1 MNNFLELLYKP
12 KSTWDDTIRV
22 GISEDL
28 RARYQ
33 RVADLTDKKND
44 EKRFQLRL
52 NASTQESQV
61 PYMALIAPEQPTSQS
76 YGGMSFVLFPSDD
89 DTKPAIFGMVV
100 GTAGLAPDEMILGR
114 PGHIRRC
121 TAISTWLRESKL
133 PGVFAWTKQDPTR
146 VDLNLPSSVSDRLE
160 HWESS
165 CNRYGKQLYA
175 VFIPPEIKSPDN
187 EKLILK
193 ALMAYIDLFFDE
205 RQINRKAD
213 AKNSA
218 NEVRS
223 EWMSRLLPNISE
235 QNVFETLS
243 NRRFVILEGPPG
255 TGKTRMASNLL
266 AKQYGG
272 NGKIIQFHPNTTY
285 ENFIGGLAPIVS
297 GEPKGLAFAPTHG
310 HLMSA
315 AAEAL
320 KNKEKR
326 YLLVID
332 EINRADLAKV
342 LGEALFLLEP
352 GSPDRKLS
360 LNHDFPKFS
369 KEFSL
374 PPNLDVIGTMNSADR
389 SIAILDVAVR
399 RRFAFISLWPQ
410 LSALEPDP
418 DPKMKAAFEKLQA
431 IFIEHASE
439 ESFSLMPGHSYFLK
453 SDLNSQ
459 KKLQME
465 LLPLLREYI
474 AQGYVAGFTEEI
486 RAFMDNV
493 IAPD

>member
-1 MNNFLELLYKP
+1 MNHFLELIYKP
-12 KSTWDDTIRV
+12 KSQWDDTIRA
-22 GISEDL
+22 GISENL
-28 RARYQ
+28 QARYQ
-33 RVADLTDKKND
+33 RVTDLTEKKNE

-61 PYMALIAPEQPTSQS
+61 PYLALIAPEQPTSAS
-76 YGGMSFVLFPSDD
+76 YGGMSFVVFPSDD
-89 DTKPAIFGMVV
+89 GTPAIFGMVV

-121 TAISTWLRESKL
+121 AAISSWIRESNIS
-133 PGVFAWTKQDPTR
+133 GVFAWAKQDPTR
-146 VDLNLPSSVSDRLE
+146 VDLSLPSSVSERLE
-160 HWESS
+160 KWKLS
-165 CNRYGKQLYA
+165 CERYGKYLYA
-175 VFIPPEIKSPDN
+175 VFIPPSERSAESDS
-187 EKLILK
+187 LLLK
-193 ALMAYIDLFFDE
+193 ALTAYIDLFFDE
-205 RQINRKAD
+205 RQINRKSA
-213 AKNSA
+213 AKSSA

-223 EWMSRLLPNISE
+223 EWMSRLLPKISE
-235 QNVFETLS
+235 DHVFETLS
-243 NRRFVILEGPPG
+243 SRRFVVLEGPPG

-266 AKQYGG
+266 KNQYAG
-272 NGKIIQFHPNTTY
+272 NGRIIQFHPNTTY
-285 ENFIGGLAPIVS
+285 ENFIGGLAPVLS
-297 GEPKGLAFAPTHG
+297 SENKGLAFAPTHG

-320 KNKEKR
+320 KYKDKR

-342 LGEALFLLEP
+342 LGEALFLFEP
-352 GSPDRKLS
+352 GSPERKLS
-360 LNHDFPKFS
+360 LNHDFPEFS

-374 PPNLDVIGTMNSADR
+374 PPNIDVIGTMNSADR

-418 DPKMKAAFEKLQA
+418 DLKMKAAFEKLQA
-431 IFIEHASE
+431 IFIEHASD

-453 SDLNSQ
+453 SELDSQ

-474 AQGYVAGFTEEI
+474 AQGYVAGFADEI

-493 IAPD
+493 IAPN

>member
-1 MNNFLELLYKP
+1 MNHFLNLLYKP
-12 KSTWDDTIRV
+12 KSQWDDTIRA

-28 RARYQ
+28 QARYL
-33 RVADLTDKKND
+33 RVTDLTEKKND

-52 NASTQESQV
+52 NASERT
-61 PYMALIAPEQPTSQS
+61 PYLALIAPEQPTGGS
-76 YGGMSFVLFPSDD
+76 YGGMSFVVFPSDD
-89 DTKPAIFGMVV
+89 DAMPAIFGMVV

-121 TAISTWLRESKL
+121 TAMSAWLRESNIS
-133 PGVFAWTKQDPTR
+133 GVFSWAKQDPTR
-146 VDLNLPSSVSDRLE
+146 VDLSLPSSVSERLE
-160 HWESS
+160 NWTSS
-165 CNRYGKQLYA
+165 CEKYGKHLYA

-193 ALMAYIDLFFDE
+193 ALIAYIDLFFDE

-243 NRRFVILEGPPG
+243 NRRFVVLEGPRG

-266 AKQYGG
+266 KQQYAG

-285 ENFIGGLAPIVS
+285 ENFIGGLAPVLS
-297 GEPKGLAFAPTHG
+297 SENNGLAFAPTHG

-320 KNKEKR
+320 KNRDKR

-342 LGEALFLLEP
+342 LGEALFLFEP
-352 GSPDRKLS
+352 GEPERKLS
-360 LNHDFPKFS
+360 LNHDFPEFS
-369 KEFSL
+369 KEFRL

-439 ESFSLMPGHSYFLK
+439 ESFSLMPGQSYFLK
-453 SDLNSQ
+453 SDLDSQ

-465 LLPLLREYI
+465 LFPLLREYI

-493 IAPD
+493 IAPN

>member
-1 MNNFLELLYKP
+1 MQNFLELLYKP
-12 KSTWDDTIRV
+12 KSTWDDAIRA
-22 GISEDL
+22 GISLDL

-52 NASTQESQV
+52 NSSTQESQV

-89 DTKPAIFGMVV
+89 DTKPAVFGMVV
-100 GTAGLAPDEMILGR
+100 GTAGLAPDEMTLGR

-121 TAISTWLRESKL
+121 AAISAWLRESNI
-133 PGVFAWTKQDPTR
+133 PGVFAWSKQDPTR
-146 VDLNLPSSVSDRLE
+146 VDLNLPFSVSARLE

-165 CNRYGKQLYA
+165 CNKYGKHLYA
-175 VFIPPEIKSPDN
+175 VFIPPATRSPDN
-187 EKLILK
+187 DILSIK
-193 ALMAYIDLFFDE
+193 ALIAYVDLFFDE

-213 AKNSA
+213 ARSMA

-223 EWMSRLLPNISE
+223 EWMHRLLPNITE
-235 QNVFETLS
+235 QEVYETLS
-243 NRRFVILEGPPG
+243 SRRFVILEGPPG
-255 TGKTRMASNLL
+255 TGKTRMALNLL
-266 AKQYGG
+266 KHQYAGS
-272 NGKIIQFHPNTTY
+272 GKVIQFHPNTTY
-285 ENFIGGLAPIVS
+285 ENFIGGLAPVVS
-297 GEPKGLAFAPTHG
+297 GEIHGLAFAPTHG

-360 LNHDFPKFS
+360 LNHDFPEFS
-369 KEFSL
+369 KQFSL

-410 LSALEPDP
+410 LSALEPDA
-418 DPKMKAAFEKLQA
+418 DPILKSAFEKLQD
-431 IFIEHASE
+431 IFIEHATDDA
-439 ESFSLMPGHSYFLK
+439 FSLMPGHSYFLK
-453 SDLNSQ
+453 SALEPSI
-459 KKLQME
+459 KLQME
-465 LLPLLREYI
+465 LLPLLYEYI
-474 AQGYVAGFTEEI
+474 KQGYVAGFSDEI
-486 RAFMDNV
+486 RAFMDGVSSPN
-493 IAPD
+493 